1 MALAIMEKRR
11 IASTAGVGTLCDF
24 LQNPALPILRK
35 IENLRFAR

>member
-24 LQNPALPILRK
+24 
-35 IENLRFAR
+35 FAKSSFADFAKN